1 MLHLM
6 SVPTWL
12 ASAVQTGSAYVQ
24 GAMVKD
30 AVTHQ
35 VLAHLQPT
43 QSLLS
48 TLLST
53 GVNGLTSPVTLV
65 SSLAQNAQLWGVH
78 QHLLGV
84 KQQLVSVQNALD
96 AVQHTLGVVQVAT
109 FVGVG
114 LGVLNLGASIG
125 GFALTL
131 NAIRRTDR
139 KLDQVMLS
147 LNQALKALDELHHM
161 AKSTHVAQVVTILE
175 RAEEGFDLPARDQ
188 RMRWLEVENRAHTYI
203 NLTLSRL
210 AGLGV
215 DLKAAGAHNQRAT
228 TLALPL
234 LQPNAE
240 AAGLLTMLIH
250 LTRVRS
256 EALLCL
262 QRPQQASEL
271 AREQIAWFA
280 QLPTDTGATA
290 RALLGNS
297 VPPRRHLKQTIAQ
310 AHLFTTWVQHSHQ
323 TAQDRAAL
331 CAYLHEQQVDTLDY
345 VRTVRNHTEPEMLI
359 LPHSKNFKDPAQK
372 DDNEPS
378 KEPWWRRFFGQSS
391 ASPQP

>member
-1 MLHLM
+1 MLQLM

-12 ASAVQTGSAYVQ
+12 SSAVQTGSAYVQ

-53 GVNGLTSPVTLV
+53 SVNGATSPLTLV

-78 QHLLGV
+78 QQLLGV
-84 KQQLVSVQNALD
+84 QSALN

-114 LGVLNLGASIG
+114 LGILNLGASIG

-131 NAIRRTDR
+131 NAMRRTDR

-175 RAEEGFDLPARDQ
+175 RAEEGFDLSSRDQ

-215 DLKAAGAHNQRAT
+215 DLKAAGAPNQRAT
-228 TLALPL
+228 TLALPV
-234 LQPNAE
+234 LQPEAE
-240 AAGLLTMLIH
+240 AAGLLTMLMH

-280 QLPTDTGATA
+280 QLPTDTNATA
-290 RALLGNS
+290 RALLGSS

-310 AHLFTTWVQHSHQ
+310 AHLFTTWVQHSYQ

-331 CAYLHEQQVDTLDY
+331 CAYLHEQQVDTLEY
-345 VRTVRNHTEPEMLI
+345 VRTVRSRTEPEMLI
-359 LPHSKNFKDPAQK
+359 LPHGKNFKDPAQN
-372 DDNEPS
+372 DD
-378 KEPWWRRFFGQSS
+378 KQPWWQRFFGRGT
-391 ASPQP
+391 ASTQP